1 MKPGIIETVTD
12 HFRGLATMNILR
24 AESLH
29 KVYGKL
35 PAVDGLSF
43 AVRKGECFGLLG
55 PNGAGKTTTIRML
68 YGYTP
73 RNAGTLELFGLD
85 IDRDLREIKRRIG
98 ICQQEDSLDPD
109 LNVRENLIGFA
120 RYFSISRA
128 AAEPRADELLQFFAL
143 YNRAGDKITTL
154 SGGLKRR
161 LMLARALINS
171 PDLLILDEPTTGLD
185 PQSRQLLWEKL
196 ADLKEAGLTI
206 LLTTHYMEEA
216 ARLCDRLVIID
227 HGRILVE
234 GAPADLVREQVGRTV
249 LEVADPDQTV
259 RDFLARQGYRVEDLG
274 KRLLVHLDDGDE
286 LFLRLT
292 REVRA
297 EGCTLRPASL
307 EDLFLK
313 LTGREL
319 RE

>member
-1 MKPGIIETVTD
+1 MAIVQVDSLRKSYGS
-12 HFRGLATMNILR
+12 LA
-24 AESLH
+24 
-29 KVYGKL
+29 
-35 PAVDGLSF
+35 AVDSISF
-43 AVRKGECFGLLG
+43 AVKKGECFGLLG

-73 RNAGTLELFGLD
+73 RDAGRLEVFGLD
-85 IDRDLREIKRRIG
+85 IDRDLRAIKGRIG

-109 LNVRENLIGFA
+109 LRVRDNLVGYA
-120 RYFSISRA
+120 RYFAIPVHQAR
-128 AAEPRADELLQFFAL
+128 ERADALLKFFAL
-143 YNRAGDKITTL
+143 QGRADDRISVL

-161 LMLARALINS
+161 LMLARALVNN

-196 ADLKEAGLTI
+196 AELKGQGLTI

-216 ARLCDRLVIID
+216 ARLCDRLVIVD

-234 GAPADLVREQVGRTV
+234 GRPAALVREQVGHSV
-249 LEVADPDQTV
+249 LEVSRPDAAV
-259 RDFLARQGYRVEDLG
+259 REFLAGENCRVEDLG
-274 KRLLVHLDDGDE
+274 SRLMVYLDDGDD

-297 EGCTLRPASL
+297 EGCTLRPATL

>member
-1 MKPGIIETVTD
+1 MS
-12 HFRGLATMNILR
+12 ILKVD
-24 AESLH
+24 SLR
-29 KVYGKL
+29 KAYGTL
-35 PAVDGLSF
+35 NAVDGISF
-43 AVRKGECFGLLG
+43 AVQPGECFGLLG

-73 RNAGTLELFGLD
+73 RDAGRLELFGLD
-85 IDRDLREIKRRIG
+85 IDVHLREIKRRIG

-109 LNVRENLIGFA
+109 LTVRDNLVGYA
-120 RYFSISRA
+120 RYFAISRQEA
-128 AAEPRADELLQFFAL
+128 QRRADELLDFFAL
-143 YNRAGDKITTL
+143 QSRAKDKIMVL

-161 LMLARALINS
+161 LMLARALVNQ
-171 PDLLILDEPTTGLD
+171 PEFLILDEPTTGLD

-196 ADLKEAGLTI
+196 NELKKQGLTI

-216 ARLCDRLVIID
+216 ERLCDRLVIVD
-227 HGRILVE
+227 HGQILVE
-234 GAPADLVREQVGRTV
+234 GKPRELVREHVGHTV
-249 LEVADPDQTV
+249 LEIADPDQQV
-259 RDFLARQGYRVEDLG
+259 RDFLAREACRVEDLD
-274 KRLLVHLDDGDE
+274 RRMLVYLDDGDE

-292 REVRA
+292 RDVRT
-297 EGCTLRPASL
+297 EGCMLRPAGL

>member
-1 MKPGIIETVTD
+1 MNDTGPVT
-12 HFRGLATMNILR
+12 ILQANDLR
-24 AESLH
+24 KA
-29 KVYGKL
+29 YGRIQ
-35 PAVDGLSF
+35 AVDGLSF
-43 AVRKGECFGLLG
+43 AVQKGECFGLLG
-55 PNGAGKTTTIRML
+55 PNGAGKTTTIQML

-73 RNAGTLELFGLD
+73 RDSGELRLFDLD
-85 IDRDLREIKRRIG
+85 IDRDIRTIKRRIG

-109 LNVRENLIGFA
+109 LSVRLNLVGYA

-128 AAEPRADELLQFFAL
+128 EAARRADELLKFFAL
-143 YNRAGDKITTL
+143 EGRADDNVRIL

-161 LMLARALINS
+161 LMLARALVNR

-185 PQSRQLLWEKL
+185 PQSRQLLWERL
-196 ADLKEAGLTI
+196 AELKEQGLTI

-216 ARLCDRLVIID
+216 ARLCDRLVIVD
-227 HGRILVE
+227 HGHILVE
-234 GAPADLVREQVGRTV
+234 GNPAALVRERVGHSV
-249 LEVADPDQTV
+249 LEIAEPDDAV
-259 RDFLARQGYRVEDLG
+259 RAFLQAEQCKVEDLG
-274 KRLLVHLDDGDE
+274 KRLLVHLDDGDD

>member
-1 MKPGIIETVTD
+1 MS
-12 HFRGLATMNILR
+12 ILKVD
-24 AESLH
+24 SLR
-29 KVYGKL
+29 KAYGTL
-35 PAVDGLSF
+35 NAVDGISF
-43 AVRKGECFGLLG
+43 AVQPGECFGLLG

-73 RNAGTLELFGLD
+73 RDAGRLELFGLD
-85 IDRDLREIKRRIG
+85 IDVHLREIKRRIG

-109 LNVRENLIGFA
+109 LTVRDNLVGYA
-120 RYFSISRA
+120 RYFAISRQEA
-128 AAEPRADELLQFFAL
+128 QRRADELLDFFAL
-143 YNRAGDKITTL
+143 QGRAKDKILVL

-161 LMLARALINS
+161 LMLARALVNQ
-171 PDLLILDEPTTGLD
+171 PEFLILDEPTTGLD

-196 ADLKEAGLTI
+196 NELKKQGLTI

-216 ARLCDRLVIID
+216 ERLCDRLVIVD
-227 HGRILVE
+227 HGQILVE
-234 GAPADLVREQVGRTV
+234 GKPRELVREHVGHTV
-249 LEVADPDQTV
+249 LEIADPDQQV
-259 RDFLARQGYRVEDLG
+259 RDFLAREACRVEDLDRR
-274 KRLLVHLDDGDE
+274 RLVYLDDGDE

-292 REVRA
+292 RDVRT
-297 EGCTLRPASL
+297 EGCTLRPAGL

>member
-1 MKPGIIETVTD
+1 MAILKVDSLRKNYGA
-12 HFRGLATMNILR
+12 LA
-24 AESLH
+24 
-29 KVYGKL
+29 
-35 PAVDGLSF
+35 AVDGISF
-43 AVRKGECFGLLG
+43 AVQPGECFGLLG

-73 RNAGTLELFGLD
+73 RDAGQLEVFGLD
-85 IDRDLREIKRRIG
+85 IDKGLREIKRRIG

-109 LNVRENLIGFA
+109 LSVRNNLVGYA
-120 RYFSISRA
+120 RYFAIPGSEA
-128 AAEPRADELLQFFAL
+128 AHRADQLLGFFAL
-143 YNRAGDKITTL
+143 KNRAQDKITVL

-161 LMLARALINS
+161 LLLARALVNQ
-171 PDLLILDEPTTGLD
+171 PELLILDEPTTGLD

-196 ADLKEAGLTI
+196 AELKKQGLTI

-216 ARLCDRLVIID
+216 ERLCDRLVIVD

-234 GAPADLVREQVGRTV
+234 GKPAALVRERVGHTV
-249 LEVADPDQTV
+249 LEIAEPDQEV
-259 RDFLARQGYRVEDLG
+259 RDFLARESCRVEDLG
-274 KRLLVHLDDGDE
+274 SRLLVYLDHGDE
-286 LFLRLT
+286 LFLKLT

-297 EGCTLRPASL
+297 EGCMLRPAGL

>member
-1 MKPGIIETVTD
+1 M
-12 HFRGLATMNILR
+12 AILQVEALR
-24 AESLH
+24 KA
-29 KVYGKL
+29 YGTL
-35 PAVDGLSF
+35 TAVDGISF
-43 AVRKGECFGLLG
+43 AVQAGECFGLLG

-73 RNAGTLELFGLD
+73 RDAGRLELFGLD
-85 IDRDLREIKRRIG
+85 IDCELREIKRRIG

-109 LNVRENLIGFA
+109 LTVRDNLVGYA
-120 RYFSISRA
+120 RYFSIPKRQA
-128 AAEPRADELLQFFAL
+128 QRRADELLEFFAL
-143 YNRAGDKITTL
+143 RGRANDKIMVL

-161 LMLARALINS
+161 LMLARALINE

-185 PQSRQLLWEKL
+185 PQSRQLLWQKL
-196 ADLKEAGLTI
+196 AELKNRGLTI

-216 ARLCDRLVIID
+216 ERLCNRLVIVD
-227 HGRILVE
+227 HGEILVE
-234 GAPADLVREQVGRTV
+234 GNPTALVRKQVGHSV
-249 LEVADPDQTV
+249 LEITEPDQAV
-259 RDFLARQGYRVEDLG
+259 RAFLTREASRVEDLG
-274 KRLLVHLDDGDE
+274 HRLLVYLDDDDK

-292 REVRA
+292 REVRT
-297 EGCTLRPASL
+297 EGCTLRPAGL

>member
-1 MKPGIIETVTD
+1 MDIVRVDSLRKNYGD
-12 HFRGLATMNILR
+12 LA
-24 AESLH
+24 
-29 KVYGKL
+29 
-35 PAVDGLSF
+35 AVDGVTF
-43 AVRKGECFGLLG
+43 TVHKGECFGLLG

-73 RNAGTLELFGLD
+73 RDAGVLELFGLD
-85 IDRDLREIKRRIG
+85 IDRDIRQIKQRIG
-98 ICQQEDSLDPD
+98 LCSQEDSLDPD
-109 LNVRENLIGFA
+109 LTVRDNLVGYA
-120 RYFSISRA
+120 RYFSIPRLQA
-128 AAEPRADELLQFFAL
+128 RQRADELLEFFAL
-143 YNRAGDKITTL
+143 QGRAKDKIAVL

-161 LMLARALINS
+161 LMLARALVNN

-196 ADLKEAGLTI
+196 AALKGQGLSI

-216 ARLCDRLVIID
+216 ERLCDRLVIVD
-227 HGRILVE
+227 HGRILIE
-234 GAPADLVREQVGRTV
+234 GKPSALIRERVGHSVLEITDPDEQVRN
-249 LEVADPDQTV
+249 
-259 RDFLARQGYRVEDLG
+259 FLAGAECRVEDLG
-274 KRLLVHLDDGDE
+274 NRLLVYLDDGDQ
-286 LFLRLT
+286 LFLKLT
-292 REVRA
+292 SQVRA

>member
-1 MKPGIIETVTD
+1 MP
-12 HFRGLATMNILR
+12 ILQVDNLR
-24 AESLH
+24 KS
-29 KVYGKL
+29 YGPL
-35 PAVDGLSF
+35 TAVDGITF
-43 AVRKGECFGLLG
+43 AVRRGECFGLLG
-55 PNGAGKTTTIRML
+55 PNGAGKTTTIAML

-73 RNAGTLELFGLD
+73 RDGGRLELFGLD
-85 IDRDLREIKRRIG
+85 LDREIRTIKGRIG

-109 LNVRENLIGFA
+109 LSVRQNLVGFA
-120 RYFSISRA
+120 RYFDISRRQ
-128 AAEPRADELLQFFAL
+128 AEARADELLRFFAL
-143 YNRAGDKITTL
+143 EGRARDSIRIL

-161 LMLARALINS
+161 LMLARALVNE

-185 PQSRQLLWEKL
+185 PQSRQVLWDRL
-196 ADLKEAGLTI
+196 AALKARGLTI

-216 ARLCDRLVIID
+216 ARLCDRLVIVD

-234 GAPADLVREQVGRTV
+234 GSPAALVRERVGEAV
-249 LEVADPDQTV
+249 LEVAGPDAAV
-259 RDFLARQGYRVEDLG
+259 RSFLEREGSPYEDLG
-274 KRLLVHLDDGDE
+274 GRLLVHLAHGDA
-286 LFLRLT
+286 LFMKLT

-297 EGCTLRPASL
+297 EGCTLRPATL

>member
-1 MKPGIIETVTD
+1 MS
-12 HFRGLATMNILR
+12 ILKVD
-24 AESLH
+24 SLR
-29 KVYGKL
+29 KAYGTL
-35 PAVDGLSF
+35 NAVDGISF
-43 AVRKGECFGLLG
+43 AVQPGECFGLLG

-73 RNAGTLELFGLD
+73 RDAGRLELFGLD
-85 IDRDLREIKRRIG
+85 IDVHLREIKRRIG

-109 LNVRENLIGFA
+109 LTVRDNLVGYA
-120 RYFSISRA
+120 RYFAISRQEA
-128 AAEPRADELLQFFAL
+128 QRRADELLDFFAL
-143 YNRAGDKITTL
+143 QSRAKDKILVL

-161 LMLARALINS
+161 LMLARALVNQ
-171 PDLLILDEPTTGLD
+171 PEFLILDEPTTGLD

-196 ADLKEAGLTI
+196 DELKKQGLTI

-216 ARLCDRLVIID
+216 ERLCDRLVIVD
-227 HGRILVE
+227 HGQILVE
-234 GAPADLVREQVGRTV
+234 GKPRELVREHVGHTV
-249 LEVADPDQTV
+249 LEIADPDQQV
-259 RDFLARQGYRVEDLG
+259 RDFLAREACRVEDLD
-274 KRLLVHLDDGDE
+274 RRMLVYLDDGDE

-292 REVRA
+292 RDVRT
-297 EGCTLRPASL
+297 EGCMLRPAGL

>member
-1 MKPGIIETVTD
+1 MAILKVDSLRKNYGA
-12 HFRGLATMNILR
+12 LA
-24 AESLH
+24 
-29 KVYGKL
+29 
-35 PAVDGLSF
+35 AVDGISF
-43 AVRKGECFGLLG
+43 AVQPGECFGLLG

-73 RNAGTLELFGLD
+73 RDAGQLEVFGLD
-85 IDRDLREIKRRIG
+85 IDKGLREIKRRIG

-109 LNVRENLIGFA
+109 LSVRNNLVGYA
-120 RYFSISRA
+120 RYFAIPGSEA
-128 AAEPRADELLQFFAL
+128 ARRADQLLGFFAL
-143 YNRAGDKITTL
+143 KNRAHDKITVL

-161 LMLARALINS
+161 LMLARALVNQ
-171 PDLLILDEPTTGLD
+171 PELLILDEPTTGLD

-196 ADLKEAGLTI
+196 AELKKQGLTI

-216 ARLCDRLVIID
+216 ERLCDRLVIVD

-234 GAPADLVREQVGRTV
+234 GKPAALVRERVGHTV
-249 LEVADPDQTV
+249 LEIADPDQQL
-259 RDFLARQGYRVEDLG
+259 RDFLARESCRVEDLG
-274 KRLLVHLDDGDE
+274 SRLLVYLDHGDE
-286 LFLRLT
+286 LFLKLT

-297 EGCTLRPASL
+297 EGCMLRPAGL

>member
-1 MKPGIIETVTD
+1 MAILKVDSLRKNYGA
-12 HFRGLATMNILR
+12 LA
-24 AESLH
+24 
-29 KVYGKL
+29 
-35 PAVDGLSF
+35 AVDGISF
-43 AVRKGECFGLLG
+43 AVQPGECFGLLG

-73 RNAGTLELFGLD
+73 RDAGQLEVFGLD
-85 IDRDLREIKRRIG
+85 IDQGLREIKRRIG

-109 LNVRENLIGFA
+109 LSVRNNLVGYA
-120 RYFSISRA
+120 RYFAIPGSEA
-128 AAEPRADELLQFFAL
+128 AHRADQLLGFFAL
-143 YNRAGDKITTL
+143 KNRAHDKITVL

-161 LMLARALINS
+161 LMLARALVNQ
-171 PDLLILDEPTTGLD
+171 PELLILDEPTTGLD

-196 ADLKEAGLTI
+196 AELKKQGLTI

-216 ARLCDRLVIID
+216 ERLCDRLVIVD

-234 GAPADLVREQVGRTV
+234 GKPAALVRERVGHTV
-249 LEVADPDQTV
+249 LEIAEPDQEV
-259 RDFLARQGYRVEDLG
+259 RDFLARESCRVEDLG
-274 KRLLVHLDDGDE
+274 SRLLVYLDHGDE
-286 LFLRLT
+286 LFLKLT

-297 EGCTLRPASL
+297 ESCMLRPAGL

>member
-1 MKPGIIETVTD
+1 MAIVQV
-12 HFRGLATMNILR
+12 
-24 AESLH
+24 ESLR
-29 KVYGKL
+29 KCYGSL
-35 PAVDGLSF
+35 TAVDGISF

-73 RNAGTLELFGLD
+73 RHAGRLELFGLD

-109 LNVRENLIGFA
+109 LNVRENLVGFA
-120 RYFSISRA
+120 RYFSIPRH
-128 AAEPRADELLQFFAL
+128 AAEQRADELLHFFAL
-143 YNRAGDKITTL
+143 HSRAGDKIATL

-161 LMLARALINS
+161 LMLARALVNT

-234 GAPADLVREQVGRTV
+234 GAPAALVREQVGRSV
-249 LEVADPDQTV
+249 LEIADPDRSVQE
-259 RDFLARQGYRVEDLG
+259 FLAHEGSRFEDLG
-274 KRLLVHLDDGDE
+274 RRLLVHLDDGDE
-286 LFLRLT
+286 LFLKLT

-297 EGCTLRPASL
+297 EGCTLRPATL